1 MKVYKLVHKNYNGE
15 VVFGLPFPYNESL
28 SEKKIISLFSDMKPW
43 THVIPYYMKSKFAF
57 VSSDALLTFIMYLAN
72 FTSKEYEDFL
82 DKFEVE
88 SFDLNT
94 WSSGLSKF
102 LCTYF
107 DDEIEEGSI
116 ENVNIEDLRN
126 WAFKVIYQDPV
137 PEYDID
143 FCKDSFYKKVKTFYN
158 V

>member
-15 VVFGLPFPYNESL
+15 VVFGLPSPYNESL

-43 THVIPYYMKSKFAF
+43 EHGIPYYMKSKFAF
-57 VSSDALLTFIMYLAN
+57 ISSDALLTFIIYNAN
-72 FTSKEYEDFL
+72 FDKEEYEDFL
-82 DKFEVE
+82 DKFEII
-88 SFDLNT
+88 SFDLNV

-107 DDEIEEGSI
+107 DDEVEEGTTESI
-116 ENVNIEDLRN
+116 NINDIIG
-126 WAFKVIYQDPV
+126 WTFKVIYQDPV

-143 FCKDSFYKKVKTFYN
+143 FCKESYYKNVKTFYKI
-158 V
+158 